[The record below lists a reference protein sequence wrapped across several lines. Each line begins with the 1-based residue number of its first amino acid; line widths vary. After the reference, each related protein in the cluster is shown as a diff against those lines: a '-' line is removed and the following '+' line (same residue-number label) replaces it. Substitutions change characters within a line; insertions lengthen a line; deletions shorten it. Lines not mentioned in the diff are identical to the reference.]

1 MKIREMAPYT
11 ESGRERERERGAE
24 KENENENENK
34 KSERTNGEVKS
45 C

>member
-24 KENENENENK
+24 KENENENENE